1 MMPDEEIYDFII
13 VGGGPVGLHAGLK
26 AALLNHTALV
36 LDKGRKWCRIW
47 FVPRVDNIP
56 THPDGISGR
65 ELVKLGREAL
75 EKYGHKVQL
84 KDLFEVVQIE
94 KDDVFKIKAM
104 SERGKGL
111 VEFKS
116 RAVILA
122 TGIIDNQPIIN
133 GSIRP
138 ILPYANKG
146 LVHYCLFCDGHMMTG
161 QDVAVIGH
169 GEFAANTAFD
179 LTFFEAKSVTIL
191 TNGKEMF
198 EDKNQDVLSSK
209 LSESG
214 VEIVKEEITGLFG
227 LDKNLFGIEFQD
239 GFKKEFDSGMVALGL
254 FRINNDLA
262 VSLGGQLDEDGYVV
276 TDEDCRV
283 LDGSGSPVKGL
294 YAVGDVRN
302 DWNQITIGF
311 GDAERAVIHAYSY
324 YL

>member
-1 MMPDEEIYDFII
+1 MPEEEIYDFIV

-56 THPDGISGR
+56 THPEGISGSD
-65 ELVKLGREAL
+65 LVNLGRKAL
-75 EKYGHKVQL
+75 KKYEDKVEL
-84 KDLFEVVQIE
+84 KDLFEVVEIE
-94 KDDVFKIKAM
+94 KEDGFKVKAM
-104 SERGKGL
+104 SKRAKET
-111 VEFKS
+111 VEFRS

-122 TGIIDNQPIIN
+122 TGVIDRQPEIG
-133 GSIRP
+133 GSIQP

-169 GEFAANTAFD
+169 GELAANTAFD
-179 LTFFEAKSVTIL
+179 LGFFGAKSVTIL
-191 TNGKEMF
+191 THGKEMF
-198 EDKNQDVLSSK
+198 EEEREGLMDK
-209 LSESG
+209 LSAQG
-214 VEIVKEEITGLFG
+214 VENVKEKITGLFG
-227 LDKNLFGIEFQD
+227 LDENLLGVEFED
-239 GFKKEFDSGMVALGL
+239 GSKRKFDSGMVALGL
-254 FRINNDLA
+254 FRINNELVA
-262 VSLGGQLDEDGYVV
+262 SLGGQLDEEGYIV

-283 LDGSGSPVKGL
+283 LDNSGSPIEGL

-311 GDAERAVIHAYSY
+311 GDAERAVIHAYAR
-324 YL
+324 LL